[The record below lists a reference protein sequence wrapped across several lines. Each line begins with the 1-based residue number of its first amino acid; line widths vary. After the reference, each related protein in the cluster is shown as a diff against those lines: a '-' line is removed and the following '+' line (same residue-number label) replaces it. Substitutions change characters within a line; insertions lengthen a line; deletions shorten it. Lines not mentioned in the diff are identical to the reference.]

1 MSEFQSKVK
10 FEIVKLNRL
19 CGKRA
24 TVYSVILNDEG
35 QTLFDRFI
43 VENLPTYRKELTDLN
58 MQIQVISAKTGL
70 RDNFFDKPEGKF
82 GQDVWALYD
91 KPQKRLRL
99 YCMQLAHVV
108 IILGGGGAKKTRT
121 FQEDPKLKL
130 ENDLMRMVSDA
141 LTQRIRDKEILWSP
155 DGTELIGDL
164 MFDDDDPN
172 QDE

>member
-1 MSEFQSKVK
+1 MK
-10 FEIVKLNRL
+10 FRLVKLKGL
-19 CGKRA
+19 SGKRA

-35 QTLFDRFI
+35 QTLFERFI

-58 MQIQVISAKTGL
+58 NQIKVITAKTGI

-82 GQDVWALYD
+82 GQDIWALYD
-91 KPQKRLRL
+91 KPQKRLRV
-99 YCMQLAHVV
+99 YCMQLGHVV

-121 FQEDPKLKL
+121 LQEDPKLKL

-141 LTQRIRDKEILWSP
+141 LTQRIRDKEIWWSQ
-155 DGTELIGDL
+155 DGSEIIGNL
-164 MFDDDDPN
+164 TFDDEDQQ